1 MRSRVLGGLV
11 PVSCGSALVFG
22 ATPAWSQTLASPAGT
37 PAPWFVY
44 TVIIIVFVGALLA
57 IAFVRAAVANSTWS
71 LADALSE
78 EAEVTAIDEA
88 TSKPILDKSDKPLT
102 LTELRASSTRLIALV
117 GMFMIL
123 LMFLGF
129 GSFSMYRFA
138 ITGEMPR
145 GIDDVID
152 FLLAGLALFA
162 PYVANKFS
170 SLFESLAP
178 KR

>member
-1 MRSRVLGGLV
+1 
-11 PVSCGSALVFG
+11 
-22 ATPAWSQTLASPAGT
+22 
-37 PAPWFVY
+37 
-44 TVIIIVFVGALLA
+44 
-57 IAFVRAAVANSTWS
+57 
-71 LADALSE
+71 
-78 EAEVTAIDEA
+78 
-88 TSKPILDKSDKPLT
+88 
-102 LTELRASSTRLIALV
+102 
-117 GMFMIL
+117 
-123 LMFLGF
+123 
-129 GSFSMYRFA
+129 MYRFA